1 MAEEVPHDRLLKESP
16 GGRAMIDFIGPN
28 SLLQPLLENASSHFS
43 KEKGGD
49 DVPPRHFDVQKALV
63 LAIDFMDN
71 RAIPYLDAV
80 DDGTLFLICGRP
92 SPEILIVSV
101 VGEPGWN

>member
-1 MAEEVPHDRLLKESP
+1 MAEEVPHDRLLKEGP

-49 DVPPRHFDVQKALV
+49 DVPPRHLDVQIALV
-63 LAIDFMDN
+63 LAIDFMNN

-80 DDGTLFLICGRP
+80 DDGTFFR
-92 SPEILIVSV
+92 SV
-101 VGEPGWN
+101 DVRAACNYLRS